1 MRDLSLHLLDLAQNS
16 ITAGASL
23 VTIRIT
29 IDDQGWLTMV
39 LKDNGKG
46 MSPELLQRVTSPF
59 ATTRTTRKVGL
70 GIPMM
75 MENAEKAGGTL
86 RLQSEEGKGT
96 EMTVTMDR
104 KNIDCLPLGDLSGT
118 ILSLILTNPM
128 KPEFLFE
135 GKTPKG
141 ECTFDTREVRAALG
155 SDIPLNEPEVA
166 AWLQEALKEEMDP
179 IFGGVTENEIFG

>member
-23 VTIRIT
+23 VTIRIS
-29 IDDQGWLTMV
+29 IEEDGWLTMV
-39 LKDNGKG
+39 LKDDGKG
-46 MSPELLQRVTSPF
+46 MSPELLSRVTSPF

-86 RLQSEEGKGT
+86 KLESEVGKGT
-96 EMTVTMDR
+96 VMTVTMDTG
-104 KNIDCLPLGDLSGT
+104 NIDCLPLGDLSGT
-118 ILSLILTNPM
+118 LLSLILTNPSH
-128 KPEFLFE
+128 PDFLFE
-135 GKTPKG
+135 GKSPKG
-141 ECTFDTREVRAALG
+141 ECTFDTREVRGALG

-166 AWLQEALKEEMDP
+166 AWLQEALTEEINP
-179 IFGGVTENEIFG
+179 IFGGV

>member
-29 IDDQGWLTMV
+29 IDEHGWLEMV
-39 LKDNGKG
+39 LKDDGKG
-46 MSPELLQRVTSPF
+46 MSPELLARVTSPF

-75 MENAEKAGGTL
+75 MENAEKAGGSLT
-86 RLQSEEGKGT
+86 LQSKVGEGT
-96 EMTVTMDR
+96 EMTVTMDTG
-104 KNIDCLPLGDLSGT
+104 NIDCLPLGDLSGT
-118 ILSLILTNPM
+118 LLSLILTNPL

-141 ECTFDTREVRAALG
+141 ACSFDTREVRNALG
-155 SDIPLNEPEVA
+155 NDIPLNEPEVA
-166 AWLQEALKEEMDP
+166 AWLQEALNEEINP
-179 IFGGVTENEIFG
+179 IFGGV

>member
-29 IDDQGWLTMV
+29 VDENGWLEMT
-39 LKDNGKG
+39 LKDDGKG
-46 MSPELLQRVTSPF
+46 MSPELLARVTSPF

-86 RLQSEEGKGT
+86 KLQSEVGVGT
-96 EMTVTMDR
+96 EMTVTMDTG
-104 KNIDCLPLGDLSGT
+104 NIDCLPLGDLSGT
-118 ILSLILTNPM
+118 LLSLIMTNPLS
-128 KPEFLFE
+128 PDFLFE

-141 ECTFDTREVRAALG
+141 ECSFDTREVRGALG

-166 AWLQEALKEEMDP
+166 AWLRDALEEEINP
-179 IFGGVTENEIFG
+179 IFGGV